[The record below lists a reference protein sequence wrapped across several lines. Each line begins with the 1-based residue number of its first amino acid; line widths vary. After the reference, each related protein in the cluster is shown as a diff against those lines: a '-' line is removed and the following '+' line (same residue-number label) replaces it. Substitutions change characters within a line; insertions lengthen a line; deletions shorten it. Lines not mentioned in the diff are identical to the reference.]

1 MKPAAFDYHAPE
13 TIDDVLGLL
22 AEHGDD
28 AKVIAGGQS
37 LVPMLSMRLTRFEH
51 LVDMNGV
58 SELQGIERSNGDL
71 VVQAMT
77 RQAVAEHSPE
87 TAAVP
92 LLQRALPFI
101 AHFQIR
107 NRGTVGGSLAHA
119 DPASEL
125 PAVALALDAR
135 FDVAGT
141 DGGREIT
148 ASEFFVG
155 TWTTSLRDDEV
166 LRAVRFPVWQGRCGF
181 AVDEVA
187 RRAGDF
193 ALAGIACAVE
203 VDASD
208 IVRRSAIAFF
218 GMGSTPL
225 RATAAEQ
232 ALVGATPTAAD
243 LEEIGRL
250 AVQDCSPSADL
261 HASAHYRSYL
271 GAQLAQR
278 AIGRA
283 LGEARGV

>member
-13 TIDDVLGLL
+13 SVDDVLGLL
-22 AEHGDD
+22 REHGDE

-37 LVPMLSMRLTRFEH
+37 LIPMLSMRLTRFEH

-58 SELQGIERSNGDL
+58 AELRGIDRSNGDL
-71 VVQAMT
+71 VVGAMT
-77 RQAVAEHSPE
+77 RQSEAEHAPE

-141 DGGREIT
+141 GGVREVT
-148 ASEFFVG
+148 APELFVG

-166 LRAVRFPVWQGRCGF
+166 LRAVRFPVWEGRCGF

-187 RRAGDF
+187 RRSGDF
-193 ALAGIACAVE
+193 ALAGVACAIE
-203 VDASD
+203 VDGAD
-208 IVRRSAIAFF
+208 VVRRAAIAFF
-218 GMGSTPL
+218 GMAPTPV
-225 RATAAEQ
+225 RASSAEQ
-232 ALVGATPTAAD
+232 ALVGTSPDGAD
-243 LEEIGRL
+243 FEELGRL
-250 AVQDCSPSADL
+250 AAQGCSPTADV
-261 HASAHYRSYL
+261 HASAEYRMHL
-271 GAQLAQR
+271 GAQLARR